1 MATRRDVELGLQVT
15 TAGADG
21 IRQLKDEVDRLARA
35 GGDAAPEF
43 QQLSQ
48 VLDSLADRATA
59 LEAFDQI
66 ARDVQALSLAQESAR
81 TSAAQLATQLEQLRG
96 RTEGLRNAE
105 QEALTTLRA
114 SQQALG
120 EKRDALALLKAN
132 TDAAERSESAYKNQV
147 RDLTLAIINLRS
159 QIRDQSAE
167 FRQRSAD
174 VRSAA
179 QEEKKLA
186 TELAAS
192 ARQAQQASSAFI
204 ERDAALREASNT
216 LRSLG
221 VETDDLTASE
231 VRLVTQVNESRQ
243 ALERLNAERE
253 ASIAAAK
260 RQAQEEER
268 LAIIVA
274 NSKRELQEA
283 AQQELAFQLEQFARI
298 EAAEKRAAEQAQ
310 RAAQELQQAFGT
322 VGVRSVQELEREIAE
337 VRTALD
343 TLRNSGTVS
352 GQALEQ
358 ATQSAN
364 RRIRELE
371 RNIREATGQL
381 TLLDRASRAFQTTF
395 GQTAGGFIVAEAFQ
409 RLAQSVFDVGR
420 AFVDTNKR
428 LEALRLGLETVFKDT
443 NVASQ
448 QLDLLQDTANRAGVS
463 FDSIS
468 DAYLRFSAS
477 LSGANVPLSQANQLF
492 ESVTLAAGRL
502 GLSSDRTNRVLDA
515 LGQIAAKGVVS
526 MEELR
531 QQLGDSLPGALSIA
545 ARGLNL
551 TEAEL
556 IKLVESGNL
565 AARDFLP
572 AFGNAL
578 TSLGGEVDTL
588 GAAFARLGNLF
599 TTIFQGLG
607 DAGGV
612 DILKGALQAL
622 GVVVGG
628 LGTALTVFTEL
639 IFGSVRA
646 IAAFAAGLRE
656 GGLIQA
662 VEQATAAIEES
673 DKRIEQSVKRYTEY
687 IGVAEEAK
695 TAQQALTVET
705 ARLGLSYTQVE
716 ESLTA
721 ATTQAKANVDLTK
734 EQTSLTTQ
742 LADALGTEVE
752 QLQAKAAAA
761 DQNAAALRE
770 LASVEQTNLNVLIAK
785 RDAFIANNE
794 QELAAARAAGQNA
807 EALKALKLE
816 QDKEIK
822 ALQDKVTLQQTVVDR
837 ATAQAQSAETSAA
850 ATRVETQALQDNA
863 ARVNELRTAFAA
875 ARAEVVALSQAKANG
890 TATSDQLAVAERNL
904 AAAGALYRDSL
915 RDVTASL
922 EAKNIAQAAEA
933 QFEQSGL
940 QFRLAQL
947 NSLEATARA
956 VGNETL
962 ATYAKIEAKRIEIQI
977 LQATVRAQIAEAEG
991 SIAVARAKLEEER
1004 ASGSITKVKE
1014 AELNATIR
1022 IAEAKIR
1029 EARARG
1035 ESVSIM
1041 EREIIELRNN
1051 TAGKQENSNASR
1063 NAGSA
1068 VNGEADSRRNNAEAI
1083 GEENAALA
1091 EQKRLKVDADGFS
1104 TGKDGQRLVAGSDL
1118 ATRTGVLNFLKQAG
1132 VDDENAR
1139 RITEEFADQQ
1149 GNITYFDNP
1158 GQLKYGNKGDTIS
1171 AALLRAAETVT
1182 FGDRADGNSPTGRA
1196 LNANR
1201 GTPAG
1206 VPGAPVQPQQA
1217 APTGNTTRTIR
1228 VELNG
1233 SATNINVASDADA
1246 SALESVIN
1254 QLAAAK
1260 GRVA

>member
-15 TAGADG
+15 TAGAEG
-21 IRQLKDEVDRLARA
+21 IRQLKDEVDRLAKA

-48 VLDSLADRATA
+48 VLDNLSSQAAA
-59 LEAFDQI
+59 LETFDQI

-81 TSAAQLATQLEQLRG
+81 ASAGELSAQLEQLRG
-96 RTEGLRNAE
+96 RTESLRATE

-114 SQQALG
+114 SQQALA

-132 TDAAERSESAYKNQV
+132 TDAAGRSEEAYKNQV
-147 RDLTLAIINLRS
+147 RELSVAVINLRT
-159 QIRDQSAE
+159 QIREQGAE
-167 FRQRSAD
+167 FRQRSAE
-174 VRSAA
+174 VRAAA

-192 ARQAQQASSAFI
+192 ARQAQQASAALS
-204 ERDAALREASNT
+204 ERDRALRESTNS
-216 LRSLG
+216 LRALG
-221 VETDDLTASE
+221 VETDNLLGAE
-231 VRLVTQVNESRQ
+231 IRLVDSFVGVRDE
-243 ALERLNAERE
+243 LERLEAARLQAIAAVERQRREDEQLAFDAQANAAAYVNFWVNALNERE
-253 ASIAAAK
+253 AAERRTLETQQQAAA
-260 RQAQEEER
+260 
-268 LAIIVA
+268 
-274 NSKRELQEA
+274 A
-283 AQQELAFQLEQFARI
+283 AQRTA
-298 EAAEKRAAEQAQ
+298 QA
-310 RAAQELQQAFGT
+310 LQQAFGT
-322 VGVRSVQELEREIAE
+322 VGVRSVQELEAEIVQ
-337 VRTALD
+337 VRGALD
-343 TLRNSGTVS
+343 LLRNSGTVS

-358 ATQSAN
+358 ATLSAN
-364 RRIRELE
+364 RRVRELE

-428 LEALRLGLETVFKDT
+428 IEALRLGLQTVFKDT
-443 NVASQ
+443 TVADQ
-448 QLDLLQDTANRAGVS
+448 QLQLLQDTANRAGVS

-477 LSGANVPLSQANQLF
+477 LAGANVPLSQANQLF

-531 QQLGDSLPGALSIA
+531 QQLGDSLPGALSVA

-656 GGLIQA
+656 GGLVQA

-673 DKRIEQSVKRYTEY
+673 DKRIEQSVQRYTEY
-687 IGVAEEAK
+687 IGVTEQAK
-695 TAQQALTVET
+695 TAQQGLTVET

-721 ATTQAKANVDLTK
+721 ATTQAKANVDLVK
-734 EQTSLTTQ
+734 EQTGLTTQ

-761 DQNAAALRE
+761 DANAAALRE
-770 LASVEQTNLNVLIAK
+770 LTAVEQTNLNVLIAK

-822 ALQDKVTLQQTVVDR
+822 ALQDKIDLQQTVVDR
-837 ATAQAQSAETSAA
+837 ATAQARAAETSAA

-863 ARVNELRTAFAA
+863 ARVTELRTAYAE
-875 ARAEVVALSQAKANG
+875 ARAEVERLSQAKAGG
-890 TATSDQLAVAERNL
+890 TATSEQLAAAERNL

-915 RDVTASL
+915 KDVREQI

-940 QFRLAQL
+940 AFRQAQL
-947 NSLEATARA
+947 QSLEATARA

-962 ATYAKIEAKRIEIQI
+962 ATYAKIEAKRVEIQI

-1004 ASGSITKVKE
+1004 ASGNVSKVKE

-1035 ESVSIM
+1035 EAVSIM

-1051 TAGKQENSNASR
+1051 TNSKRENASASSS
-1063 NAGSA
+1063 AGSA
-1068 VNGEADSRRNNAEAI
+1068 VNGEADSRRNNADAI

-1104 TGKDGQRLVAGSDL
+1104 TGKDGQRLVQGSDL

-1139 RITEEFADQQ
+1139 RITEEFADAQ

-1182 FGDRADGNSPTGRA
+1182 FGDRADGQSPTGRA

-1201 GTPAG
+1201 GTPSA
-1206 VPGAPVQPQQA
+1206 VPGAPMQPQPVPA
-1217 APTGNTTRTIR
+1217 GNTTRTIR

-1233 SATNINVASDADA
+1233 SSTNINVASDADA

>member
-15 TAGADG
+15 TAGTES
-21 IRQLKDEVDRLARA
+21 IRQLKDEVDRLAQA

-43 QQLSQ
+43 QQLAQ
-48 VLDSLADRATA
+48 VLDSLADRAAA
-59 LEAFDQI
+59 LETFDQI
-66 ARDVQALSLAQESAR
+66 ARDVDALGVAQEGARAAAAALS
-81 TSAAQLATQLEQLRG
+81 TQLEQLRQ
-96 RTEGLRNAE
+96 RTEGLRAVE
-105 QEALTTLRA
+105 QESLSTLRA

-159 QIRDQSAE
+159 QIRDQASE

-186 TELAAS
+186 AELATS
-192 ARQAQQASSAFI
+192 ARQAQQASAALN
-204 ERDAALREASNT
+204 ERDRALRDATNS
-216 LRSLG
+216 LRALG
-221 VETDDLTASE
+221 IETNELTAAE
-231 VRLVTQVNESRQ
+231 VRLIQGFTGVRDELERLEAARLQAIAATERQRREEEQLAFDAQANAAAYVNFWTNALNEREAAERRTLETQQQAAAEAQRTAQ
-243 ALERLNAERE
+243 ALE
-253 ASIAAAK
+253 
-260 RQAQEEER
+260 
-268 LAIIVA
+268 
-274 NSKRELQEA
+274 
-283 AQQELAFQLEQFARI
+283 
-298 EAAEKRAAEQAQ
+298 
-310 RAAQELQQAFGT
+310 QAFGT
-322 VGVRSVQELEREIAE
+322 VGVRSVQELEAEIAQ
-337 VRTALD
+337 VRSALEL
-343 TLRNSGTVS
+343 LRNSGTVS

-358 ATQSAN
+358 ATVTAN

-409 RLAQSVFDVGR
+409 RLSQAVFDVGR

-448 QLDLLQDTANRAGVS
+448 QLELLQDTANRAGVS

-477 LSGANVPLSQANQLF
+477 LAGANVPLSQANQLF

-531 QQLGDSLPGALSIA
+531 QQLGDSLPGALSVA

-556 IKLVESGNL
+556 IRLVESGNL

-572 AFGNAL
+572 AFGSAL

-612 DILKGALQAL
+612 DILKGALQGL

-656 GGLIQA
+656 GDLPGAIRL
-662 VEQATAAIEES
+662 ATEAIAES
-673 DKRIEQSVKRYTEY
+673 DKRIEQSIKRYGEY
-687 IGVAEEAK
+687 IGVVEETK
-695 TAQQALTVET
+695 TAQNELASNT
-705 ARLGLSYTQVE
+705 AKLGLAYTDVE
-716 ESLTA
+716 KALAT

-734 EQTSLTTQ
+734 EQTGLTTQ
-742 LADALGTEVE
+742 LADALGTELE
-752 QLQAKAAAA
+752 QLQAKALAA
-761 DQNAAALRE
+761 DQNAVALRA
-770 LASVEQTNLNVLIAK
+770 LVAAEQTNLDVLVAK
-785 RDAFIANNE
+785 RDAIIANNE
-794 QELAAARAAGQNA
+794 LQIASAVGAGQTA
-807 EALKALKLE
+807 EALQKLKLE

-822 ALQDKVTLQQTVVDR
+822 ALQDKIDLQQTVVSR
-837 ATAQAQSAETSAA
+837 AAAQAQAAETSAA

-863 ARVNELRTAFAA
+863 ARVTELKTAYAE
-875 ARAEVVALSQAKANG
+875 ARAEVERLTVAKNG
-890 TATSDQLAVAERNL
+890 GVATSDQLAAAELR
-904 AAAGALYRDSL
+904 AAQAGALYRDAL
-915 RDVTASL
+915 KDVREQI

-1004 ASGSITKVKE
+1004 ASGTITKVKE

-1051 TAGKQENSNASR
+1051 TAGKRENANAST

-1068 VNGEADSRRNNAEAI
+1068 VNGEADSRRNNADAI

-1139 RITEEFADQQ
+1139 RITEEFADAQ
-1149 GNITYFDNP
+1149 GNITFFDNP
-1158 GQLKYGNKGDTIS
+1158 GQLKYGNRGDTIS

-1196 LNANR
+1196 LNRTNAN
-1201 GTPAG
+1201 PAG
-1206 VPGAPVQPQQA
+1206 VPGAPMQPQQA
-1217 APTGNTTRTIR
+1217 LPAGNTTRTIR
-1228 VELNG
+1228 VEMGG

-1246 SALESVIN
+1246 TALESLIQ
-1254 QLAAAK
+1254 QLATAK